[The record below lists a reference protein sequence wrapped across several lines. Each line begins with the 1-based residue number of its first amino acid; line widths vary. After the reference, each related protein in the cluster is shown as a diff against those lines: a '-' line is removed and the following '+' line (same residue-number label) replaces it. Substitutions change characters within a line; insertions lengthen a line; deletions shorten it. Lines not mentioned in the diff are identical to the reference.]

1 VWLNYLRNLV
11 PEVSCLANFPRIESY
26 RQCLE
31 DRSARQFG
39 RHCLQKLQTSFCLIF
54 SSISVSDGPME
65 GNRRYMRSLCHG
77 QGCIEKVLPGEKIRG
92 SVAFFVIILLD
103 EK

>member
-1 VWLNYLRNLV
+1 
-11 PEVSCLANFPRIESY
+11 
-26 RQCLE
+26 
-31 DRSARQFG
+31 
-39 RHCLQKLQTSFCLIF
+39 
-54 SSISVSDGPME
+54 ME

-92 SVAFFVIILLD
+92 SVAFFVMILLD